1 MRRLAAA
8 ALLAAAA
15 TTGAQAAQPITGRYV
30 VEDGTAVVEV
40 ARCGT
45 ALCGRIARV
54 LKPRHG
60 GPTTDVNNRDPALRA
75 RPILGL
81 PILTSFTDAGDD
93 WRGRIYDPRNGKSY
107 RSIVSRE
114 AGGGLKVQGCIAF
127 ICQTQRWRAA
137 R

>member
-8 ALLAAAA
+8 ALLVTASA
-15 TTGAQAAQPITGRYV
+15 TGAQAAQPITGRYV
-30 VEDGTAVVEV
+30 VEDGTALVEV
-40 ARCGT
+40 ARCGS

-54 LKPRHG
+54 LKPR
-60 GPTTDVNNRDPALRA
+60 PKAATTDVNNRDAGLRS

-81 PILTSFTDAGDD
+81 PILTAFTDAGDD
-93 WRGRIYDPRNGKSY
+93 WRGRIYDPRNGKTY
-107 RSIVSRE
+107 KSIVTRE
-114 AGGGLKVQGCIAF
+114 ANGLKVQGCIAF